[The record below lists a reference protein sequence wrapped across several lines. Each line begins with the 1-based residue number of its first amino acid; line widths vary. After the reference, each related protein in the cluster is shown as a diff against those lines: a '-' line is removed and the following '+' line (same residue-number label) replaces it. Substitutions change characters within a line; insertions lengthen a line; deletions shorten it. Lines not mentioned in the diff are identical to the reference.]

1 MKLGVVMDPIN
12 AINFKKDSSLSI
24 LLEAQFRDYELYYME
39 PTSLFLRQNG
49 AQALMHSIVVKDDPQ
64 DWYQL
69 SESIEKR
76 LADLDMIIMRQD
88 PPFDSNYIY
97 NTYILEAAER
107 EGVKVINKPSSLRD
121 CNEKVF
127 ATEFPQCCPPFLV
140 TSNNLL
146 LREFIEEHID
156 TVVKPLDGM
165 GGSSVF
171 RVRRI
176 DPNISVILENITEH
190 AITKVMIQKYI
201 PEITEGDKRILLID
215 GLPMGGDVARVPG
228 EGELRGNLA
237 AGATAVAKSLT
248 YKDKWICEQI
258 GPRLKELGLTLV
270 GLDVIGDYLT
280 EINVTS
286 PTCFR
291 EYKKLCGIDVA
302 SALLDSLEGK
312 VSQ

>member
-127 ATEFPQCCPPFLV
+127 ATEFPQCCTPFLV

-215 GLPMGGDVARVPG
+215 GLPMGGAVARVPG

-280 EINVTS
+280 EINVNS
-286 PTCFR
+286 PACFR

-302 SALLDSLEGK
+302 SALLYSLEGK